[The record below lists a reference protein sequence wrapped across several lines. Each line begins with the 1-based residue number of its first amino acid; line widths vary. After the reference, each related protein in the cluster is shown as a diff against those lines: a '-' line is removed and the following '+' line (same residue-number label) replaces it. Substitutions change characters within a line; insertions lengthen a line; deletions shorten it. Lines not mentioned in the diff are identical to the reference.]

1 MFQYRYLIDFH
12 MYFHGKNLSIVKA
25 RASQRISVFFL
36 FVALG
41 MFIYPSYTISE
52 DEELL
57 AVWEL
62 DLGGGYSVNHSL
74 IYRGVNM
81 ILVAEYG
88 DGSSGESKLVERASS
103 KESERRFDMSADE
116 TAEYFTI
123 SKNGTIRFYNWTG
136 VSFGTA
142 FSDFLHQDVLSI
154 GVNIVET
161 ECQPKNLS
169 PQASE
174 VVRMYHQLHEFK
186 DDPEFLQ
193 IGFGIG
199 GPYNSW
205 LVNIKR
211 IPGSLDLIKELNFV
225 PGDILM
231 LGFSYLRRDSAAI
244 ELTESQ
250 IQASLK
256 LIFCS

>member
-1 MFQYRYLIDFH
+1 MYLH
-12 MYFHGKNLSIVKA
+12 RTNLSIIKA
-25 RASQRISVFFL
+25 RASQSTSVYFL

-41 MFIYPSYTISE
+41 IFIFPSYTIGE

-57 AVWEL
+57 AVWAL
-62 DLGGGYSVNHSL
+62 DMGGGYSVNHSL

-81 ILVAEYG
+81 ILLAEYG
-88 DGSSGESKLVERASS
+88 DGSSGETKLVERASS

-116 TAEYFTI
+116 AAEYFTI
-123 SKNGTIRFYNWTG
+123 SKNGTIRFYDWTG

-142 FSDFLHQDVLSI
+142 FSDFLHQDVLNI
-154 GVNIVET
+154 GVKIVEI

-193 IGFGIG
+193 IGFGVG
-199 GPYNSW
+199 GPFNSW
-205 LVNIKR
+205 LVNIKK
-211 IPGSLDLIKELNFV
+211 IPDSLDLFRELNFF
-225 PGDILM
+225 PNDIVM
-231 LGFSYLRRDSAAI
+231 LGFSYLKRDSAAI
-244 ELTESQ
+244 DFTESQ
-250 IQASLK
+250 IQASLN